1 MVARGHA
8 LEGTGDEMSLRMR
21 LSTGGGSRRTLLAPL
36 IAVTFA
42 VSAMTFAAPTF
53 AAPALRIRPLVLA
66 SATVGVPYHRALRT
80 EGGTSPYTYAVVA
93 GALPTGIV
101 LSPAGVLSGSPEAA
115 GKSHFIVEVTDS
127 SSPALSAKRLYTL
140 KVANAA
146 SLAYYRYC
154 TAEHGCY
161 EYPHEQMVLDSA
173 TKRWGFE
180 YENEGI
186 PDNPYT
192 VEGNEYVFRQTHE
205 PGSDC
210 TYPTEKTSIGF
221 NEPGDFIFTEC
232 EDGEREE
239 FWFEY
244 AG

>member
-1 MVARGHA
+1 VA
-8 LEGTGDEMSLRMR
+8 L
-21 LSTGGGSRRTLLAPL
+21 
-36 IAVTFA
+36 A

-53 AAPALRIRPLVLA
+53 ATPGLRIRPLVLA
-66 SATVGVPYHRALRT
+66 SATVGVPYDRALRT
-80 EGGTSPYTYAVVA
+80 VGGTSPYTYAVVA
-93 GALPTGIV
+93 GALPEGVV
-101 LSPAGVLSGSPEAA
+101 LSPAGVLSGSPEAS
-115 GKSHFIVEVTDS
+115 GRSYFIVEVTDS
-127 SSPALSAKRLYTL
+127 SSPALTAKRLFTL
-140 KVANAA
+140 KVANATPPT
-146 SLAYYRYC
+146 AYYWYC

-161 EYPHEQMVLDSA
+161 EYPNEKMVLDSA
-173 TKRWGFE
+173 TKMWGFV

-192 VEGNEYVFRQTHE
+192 VEGNEYVFRETHE

-221 NEPGDFIFTEC
+221 NEPGDHIYSEC
-232 EDGEREE
+232 ENGVGEE